1 MVAAGWVD
9 REGADD
15 LAAGGVDNAYVE
27 VVDEHDDAGS
37 MELSAEPDVVQL
49 AGDAEGDVAVA
60 DFVVADPVVGLVDAG
75 GGRFGSGVIGRDRG
89 AVAKRAVGSLSVV
102 FVDELVEQ
110 CLEFVERGGAGVGGE
125 PAFEGSV
132 GSVRPCRTWWGGWG
146 GCSSG

>member
-15 LAAGGVDNAYVE
+15 LAAGGVDDAYVE

-37 MELSAEPDVVQL
+37 VELSAEADVVQL

-75 GGRFGSGVIGRDRG
+75 GGRFGAGVIGRDRG
-89 AVAKRAVGSLSVV
+89 AVAERAVGSLSVV

-110 CLEFVERGGAGVGGE
+110 CLELVERGGAGVAGD
-125 PAFEGSV
+125 PAFEGLV
-132 GSVRPCRTWWGGWG
+132 
-146 GCSSG
+146 